1 MWKKTTKFS
10 VDTDTELNITNAKI
24 VNLYTTED
32 KIKIKVISYK
42 YGYYK
47 TPFARILP
55 FVLGLGRDKLY
66 HTFKNFQD
74 VIVRVHTDG
83 VYLNEYPKDILIG
96 TKLRNVKSEGIK
108 TVVLTGLNKI
118 GILK

>member
-1 MWKKTTKFS
+1 M
-10 VDTDTELNITNAKI
+10 
-24 VNLYTTED
+24 
-32 KIKIKVISYK
+32 ISYK
-42 YGYYK
+42 SGYYK

-96 TKLRNVKSEGIK
+96 TKLGNVKYEGIK

-118 GILK
+118 GIIK